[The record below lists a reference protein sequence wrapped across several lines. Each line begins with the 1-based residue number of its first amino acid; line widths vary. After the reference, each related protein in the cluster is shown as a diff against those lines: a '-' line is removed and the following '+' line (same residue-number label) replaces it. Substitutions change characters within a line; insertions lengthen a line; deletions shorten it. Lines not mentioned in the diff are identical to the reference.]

1 MSPHAECEEVE
12 SEPEPAWKKDEESF
26 ATHFGIP
33 FPDFGELVLALHPAQ
48 QKKYEAT
55 RQVNEEAAIL
65 WAIHEG
71 QSHGLLEVKAER

>member
-1 MSPHAECEEVE
+1 MALMDDAAEVE
-12 SEPEPAWKKDEESF
+12 EEPAWKKDEASF
-26 ATHFGIP
+26 ATHFGIS
-33 FPDFGELVLALHPAQ
+33 FPDFGELVLALHTAQ

-71 QSHGLLEVKAER
+71 QSHGLLEVKG